1 MRTERDFI
9 GTKELPQDALY
20 GIQSARA
27 AENFAL
33 HHREVHPEL
42 IRAMVTVKKAAAL
55 TYRKLG
61 IGMRRCTTRFFP
73 PAKPCCGG
81 VHPIIHHAGA
91 AGRCGNLRAYECQRG
106 ARQSGAAASRQRCGR
121 V

>member
-33 HHREVHPEL
+33 HHREVHSEL
-42 IRAMVTVKKAAAL
+42 T
-55 TYRKLG
+55 
-61 IGMRRCTTRFFP
+61 
-73 PAKPCCGG
+73 
-81 VHPIIHHAGA
+81 
-91 AGRCGNLRAYECQRG
+91 
-106 ARQSGAAASRQRCGR
+106 S
-121 V
+121 